1 MMKTAKLGTV
11 LLVLALLAGCAS
23 TSSTKPVRSEFEDI
37 PIPRGLEFRTGD
49 STIIESPTV
58 KAARLVYRGRLEI
71 QSLATAWRSTLEA
84 NGWRHASTTSVQGHA
99 ITQVYPTAG
108 TSLQVRL
115 SEGWI
120 YTSELQ
126 SHLNLVCRLLLEK
139 K

>member
-1 MMKTAKLGTV
+1 MVKNATLGTV
-11 LLVLALLAGCAS
+11 VLVLALVAGCAS

-84 NGWRHASTTSVQGHA
+84 NGWRHVSTTSVQDQG
-99 ITQVYPTAG
+99 ITQGYRKPG
-108 TSLQVRL
+108 TPLQARPP
-115 SEGWI
+115 EGGS
-120 YTSELQ
+120 YTYAALP
-126 SHLNLVCRLLLEK
+126 V
-139 K
+139 